1 MVAQVNQLTPFP
13 LNAIAVAEWSRSLVE
28 LIPAADF
35 DLEKIKFVIDAYKT
49 AKLEYN
55 REKGIQNIFLG
66 LEAVEVTEAGLKIK
80 PHRVW

>member
-1 MVAQVNQLTPFP
+1 MAQVNQLTPYP
-13 LNAIAVAEWSRSLVE
+13 LNDIGIAEWSRSLID
-28 LIPAADF
+28 LISADDF

-49 AKLEYN
+49 CKLEYN

-66 LEAVEVTEAGLKIK
+66 LEAVEVTEAGFKIK